1 MKLVYAIMGHHNV
14 NIVNKCIHDFWLS
27 NETKVETY
35 DHCLK
40 EQGKQLSLKQNLLMI
55 TERDSKTI
63 KSTFEELYL
72 NRLKLGESELIKD

>member
-1 MKLVYAIMGHHNV
+1 M
-14 NIVNKCIHDFWLS
+14 
-27 NETKVETY
+27 KVEAY
-35 DHCLK
+35 DHALK

-72 NRLKLGESELIKD
+72 NRLKLGES